1 MKMLLNICKNTNLTE
16 KKYEY
21 LFLLLNT
28 LAWCAIGFVVWAVVS
43 IFAFKGTE
51 WMFHSLDILDLFP
64 ALSEGLLRSGGMSG
78 NGTFIYIKKGIEYR
92 QR

>member
-43 IFAFKGTE
+43 IFAFRGTE
-51 WMFHSLDILDLFP
+51 WMFTFVGYF
-64 ALSEGLLRSGGMSG
+64 GLIPGFIGGR
-78 NGTFIYIKKGIEYR
+78 NER
-92 QR
+92 

>member
-1 MKMLLNICKNTNLTE
+1 MKMLLNICKNTHLTE

-43 IFAFKGTE
+43 IFAFRGTE
-51 WMFHSLDILDLFP
+51 WMFTFVGYF
-64 ALSEGLLRSGGMSG
+64 GLIPGFIGGVLRPGGMSG

>member
-43 IFAFKGTE
+43 IFAFRGME
-51 WMFHSLDILDLFP
+51 WMF
-64 ALSEGLLRSGGMSG
+64 
-78 NGTFIYIKKGIEYR
+78 TFV
-92 QR
+92 

>member
-16 KKYEY
+16 KKYAY
-21 LFLLLNT
+21 LHS
-28 LAWCAIGFVVWAVVS
+28 G
-43 IFAFKGTE
+43 E
-51 WMFHSLDILDLFP
+51 WNGCLHSLDILDLFP
-64 ALSEGLLRSGGMSG
+64 ALSEGLLRPGGMSG

>member
-28 LAWCAIGFVVWAVVS
+28 LSWCAIGFVVWAVVG
-43 IFAFKGTE
+43 IFAFRGTE
-51 WMFHSLDILDLFP
+51 WMFTFVGYF
-64 ALSEGLLRSGGMSG
+64 GLIPGFIGGVVEAWR
-78 NGTFIYIKKGIEYR
+78 NER
-92 QR
+92 

>member
-43 IFAFKGTE
+43 IFAF
-51 WMFHSLDILDLFP
+51 
-64 ALSEGLLRSGGMSG
+64 RGMDV
-78 NGTFIYIKKGIEYR
+78 YIRWIFRTYSRLYR
-92 QR
+92 RGC

>member
-28 LAWCAIGFVVWAVVS
+28 LAWCAI
-43 IFAFKGTE
+43 
-51 WMFHSLDILDLFP
+51 LDLFP
-64 ALSEGLLRSGGMSG
+64 ALSEGLLRPGGMSG

>member
-16 KKYEY
+16 KRYEY
-21 LFLLLNT
+21 IFLLLNT

-43 IFAFKGTE
+43 IFAFRGTE
-51 WMFHSLDILDLFP
+51 WMFTSLDISDLFP
-64 ALSEGLLRSGGMSG
+64 ALSAGLLRPGGMSG

>member
-43 IFAFKGTE
+43 IFAFRGTE
-51 WMFHSLDILDLFP
+51 WMFTFVGYF
-64 ALSEGLLRSGGMSG
+64 GLIPGFIGGVVEAG
-78 NGTFIYIKKGIEYR
+78 RNER
-92 QR
+92 

>member
-21 LFLLLNT
+21 LLLLLNT

-43 IFAFKGTE
+43 IFAFRGME
-51 WMFHSLDILDLFP
+51 WMFTFVGYLDLFP
-64 ALSEGLLRSGGMSG
+64 ALSEGLLRPGGMSG

>member
-1 MKMLLNICKNTNLTE
+1 MKMLLNICKNTHLTE

-43 IFAFKGTE
+43 IFAFRGTE
-51 WMFHSLDILDLFP
+51 WMFTFVGYFGLIPGFIG
-64 ALSEGLLRSGGMSG
+64 GLLRPGGMSG

>member
-1 MKMLLNICKNTNLTE
+1 MKMLLNICKNTHLTE

-43 IFAFKGTE
+43 IFAFRGTE
-51 WMFHSLDILDLFP
+51 SVSYTHLTLPTNS
-64 ALSEGLLRSGGMSG
+64 RV
-78 NGTFIYIKKGIEYR
+78 
-92 QR
+92 

>member
-1 MKMLLNICKNTNLTE
+1 MKMLLNIGKNTNLTE

-43 IFAFKGTE
+43 IFTFRGME
-51 WMFHSLDILDLFP
+51 CMFTFVGYF
-64 ALSEGLLRSGGMSG
+64 GLIPGFIGGVVEAWR
-78 NGTFIYIKKGIEYR
+78 NEN
-92 QR
+92 

>member
-1 MKMLLNICKNTNLTE
+1 MKMLLNKNKNLTE

-51 WMFHSLDILDLFP
+51 WMFTFVGYF
-64 ALSEGLLRSGGMSG
+64 GLIPGFIGGVVEVWR
-78 NGTFIYIKKGIEYR
+78 NER
-92 QR
+92 

>member
-28 LAWCAIGFVVWAVVS
+28 LAWCAIGFVVWAEIGRAHV
-43 IFAFKGTE
+43 
-51 WMFHSLDILDLFP
+51 
-64 ALSEGLLRSGGMSG
+64 
-78 NGTFIYIKKGIEYR
+78 
-92 QR
+92 